1 MPIKN
6 KDIGMDLVNNEP
18 LVEQVSNSQQTAV
31 DDMMS
36 DIISEQ
42 TKAKAT
48 SIMNM
53 VGVLTTVDFY
63 QMDVDSSNNYQVD
76 ANGPSDIAYD
86 TKTFTEIRK
95 FKVKLS
101 NSTN

>member
-63 QMDVDSSNNYQVD
+63 QMDVDSSNN
-76 ANGPSDIAYD
+76 S
-86 TKTFTEIRK
+86 
-95 FKVKLS
+95 
-101 NSTN
+101 